1 MDLTL
6 APGILEEVTGHAKGA
21 YPNEGCGLLVGR
33 QAGDRFIPMK
43 NISPSPAHYEMD
55 PAELIATLRD
65 LRQTGED
72 LVAIYHSHP
81 HGPAEPSKT
90 DVERAYYP
98 QAAHLIVSLADPQ
111 RPRTG
116 AFRIIDGEA
125 IPIDVHVIV

>member
-1 MDLTL
+1 E
-6 APGILEEVTGHAKGA
+6 ILEEVTGHAKAA
-21 YPNEGCGLLVGR
+21 YRNDGCGWIVGG
-33 QAGDRFIPMK
+33 QGAERFIPMR
-43 NISPSPAHYEMD
+43 NISPSAAHYEMD

-72 LVAIYHSHP
+72 LIAIYHSHP

-98 QAAHLIVSLADPQ
+98 QAAQLIVSLADPQ
-111 RPRTG
+111 GPRTG

-125 IPIDVHVIV
+125 TPLEGHAIV